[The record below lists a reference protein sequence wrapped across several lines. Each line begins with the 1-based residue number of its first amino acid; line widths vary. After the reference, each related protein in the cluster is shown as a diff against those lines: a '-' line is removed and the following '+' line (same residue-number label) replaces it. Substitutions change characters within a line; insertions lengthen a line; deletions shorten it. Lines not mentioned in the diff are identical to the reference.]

1 MFEARRCFMSQQDT
15 KDRQLEAMAA
25 EGVRKLR
32 RPPRPSGALKPERVQ
47 EELRSMPAW
56 KLMPDGKTIGH
67 SRELSSAA
75 GAAKFAAFVA
85 EMAAVDRQ
93 PVHLGISANR
103 VLLTLPHR
111 NGTSGLTAAVFDF
124 ARQLG

>member
-1 MFEARRCFMSQQDT
+1 MVNKEVSMSKQDS
-15 KDRQLEAMAA
+15 KDQQLEAVAVEA
-25 EGVRKLR
+25 VRKLR
-32 RPPRPSGALKPERVQ
+32 RPPRPTGALKPERIQ
-47 EELRSMPAW
+47 EELRTMSAW

-67 SRELSSAA
+67 TRGFAQAS
-75 GAAKFAAFVA
+75 GAAKFATFVA
-85 EMAAVDRQ
+85 ELAAVDRQ
-93 PVHLGISANR
+93 PVHLGISGNR